1 MRQIQN
7 QGGTT
12 NEENSKPRTYH
23 KGGKF
28 KTKDGTTKKEIQT
41 KDRPQMRTIQNQG
54 RIINEENS
62 KPQTEHK

>member
-12 NEENSKPRTYH
+12 NDENSKPGRTTKEENSKPRTDH

-28 KTKDGTTKKEIQT
+28 KTKDGPQRRKILNQVRTTKEDDI
-41 KDRPQMRTIQNQG
+41 
-54 RIINEENS
+54 
-62 KPQTEHK
+62 